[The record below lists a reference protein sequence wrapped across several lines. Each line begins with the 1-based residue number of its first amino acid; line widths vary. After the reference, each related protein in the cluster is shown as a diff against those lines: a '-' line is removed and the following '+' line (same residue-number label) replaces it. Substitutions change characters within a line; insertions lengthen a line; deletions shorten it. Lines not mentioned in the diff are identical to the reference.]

1 LQMVTNKGQ
10 QGNLFR
16 GAWMNSGSPI
26 PVGPIDSAKSQAV
39 FDFVSDTVGCRDEN
53 KTLACM
59 RLVPY
64 LALKAAIER
73 TPGILT
79 CTASPHLSYFDSCW
93 PKYAA
98 FFLDQSLSLSY
109 LPQADGVF
117 LTDNRELIL
126 SFWLEVKLTFV
137 GSSRLAAQKLVAQGQ
152 YSKVPM
158 VTGDMDDEG
167 TLFSLTSAN
176 VTTEQQFKTY
186 ISENYSPRATQAEVS
201 ELAAFYPQDPTQGSP
216 FDTGYLN
223 QLTRTFALFIYTF
236 LNAKWLFFYSF
247 QHNSNVLRRSQET
260 LYSKLPE
267 ECVFTLCS
275 LDFSSLTTKRI
286 NSTSFPSLQRPSL
299 PMSSFSN
306 VESLSLSSE
315 HSTVS
320 ILRISSI
327 PTRIPILTALIIWL
341 TLSVGYSLLMHSRIL
356 LMICPTLDHL
366 NPNPRAATT
375 NPNLIFWPKYT
386 AASTKLLTFLDL
398 PPPYLSLGS
407 LLPLSINF
415 DDYRINPM
423 AFLTRLTLKY
433 PL

>member
-1 LQMVTNKGQ
+1 
-10 QGNLFR
+10 
-16 GAWMNSGSPI
+16 
-26 PVGPIDSAKSQAV
+26 
-39 FDFVSDTVGCRDEN
+39 
-53 KTLACM
+53 
-59 RLVPY
+59 
-64 LALKAAIER
+64 
-73 TPGILT
+73 
-79 CTASPHLSYFDSCW
+79 
-93 PKYAA
+93 
-98 FFLDQSLSLSY
+98 LSY

-126 SFWLEVKLTFV
+126 SFWSEVKLTFD

-167 TLFSLTSAN
+167 TLFSLTSTN
-176 VTTEQQFKTY
+176 VTTEQQFRTY
-186 ISENYSPRATQAEVS
+186 VRNNYAPRATDAEAS

-223 QLTRTFALFIYTF
+223 QLTRTSTLFIYTF
-236 LNAKWLFFYSF
+236 LNAKRFFFHSF

-267 ECVFTLCS
+267 ECVFTVCS
-275 LDFSSLTTKRI
+275 LDVSSLTTKRI

-327 PTRIPILTALIIWL
+327 PTRIPILTALII
-341 TLSVGYSLLMHSRIL
+341 
-356 LMICPTLDHL
+356 
-366 NPNPRAATT
+366 
-375 NPNLIFWPKYT
+375 
-386 AASTKLLTFLDL
+386 
-398 PPPYLSLGS
+398 
-407 LLPLSINF
+407 
-415 DDYRINPM
+415 
-423 AFLTRLTLKY
+423 
-433 PL
+433 